1 VSATFTPRDQD
12 VRDSIRVDI
21 DVNLCVEAGAGTGKT
36 TVLVDRIVEVLR
48 RGQTKVQ
55 NVAVIT
61 FTEKA
66 AAELA
71 ARVRDGLDRALQDAA
86 TPAAERAAID
96 EAIRGLNLAHIET
109 IHAFAAGLLRERP
122 IEADLDPGFDVLVDL
137 PAQLEFEEAYDEWL
151 TAALA
156 AEPPPDAVID
166 ALNLGLEFGLVR
178 EAAHTLH
185 EQRDLLPLPAYQ
197 EEPVD
202 LPRLLADIDAQLTPV
217 RDLRPLDGVKDRA
230 HEALVAACELRD
242 QLELLRTR
250 PDVLRRAVATAD
262 IPSPQK
268 GNQNNWHSKQ
278 YCKDV
283 KAAVTEVVGLL
294 HGARDAMR
302 AAATARLLAW
312 LQDFV
317 SWYEL
322 RRRAAG
328 KADFQDLLI
337 WARRL
342 VRERADVRS
351 YFQAKYQRIFI
362 DEFQDTDPLQVE
374 LVVYLCED
382 GARAVDWRDV
392 VLRPGSLFVVGDPKQ
407 SIYRFRRAD
416 IAMYDAVKQ
425 RVFSGEVRAITQNF
439 RSHPKIVDWVN
450 NVFRDLITEAPGR
463 QPRYIDLEPRPDLP
477 DAVAR
482 PVVVLRGE
490 ESGSNASATRTAEAN
505 ALASLIRGSI
515 DSGEWRVR
523 DGDGGA
529 RPARYRDVA
538 VLIPSRTDLQIYEEA
553 CTRAGVPYRHEG
565 GRTFFQRQEVR
576 ELVAILRAIDDPSDA
591 VAAIAALRSSAFG
604 CSDEDLLLHKAA
616 GGGFDHQRVR
626 DGDTGPAAAA
636 LRKLA
641 ELSSCRHERQHAN
654 PLLVGSLPELV
665 RAVLDEMRLVE
676 FAMLQPQGDQVAA
689 NLLKMIDQARAFA
702 AASGGGLRGF
712 VRWLKENIARTTD
725 ETDAAISE
733 ETDDVVRIVTIHM
746 SKGLEFP
753 IVLFANMNTA
763 RRNWTKV
770 IADRTGTGGLH
781 VQLGKKENA
790 FLTPGFE
797 AADAAERLHADAEDM
812 RLLYVAATRAK
823 DLLVVPFITK
833 GPAGK
838 EALNDRL
845 RNAAVGYDVP
855 TMSAA
860 DISPLDAEVPVWRRA
875 PLEAPEQDTDR
886 VIEEARA
893 WKAWHDDVLIDGA
906 AAALR
911 VVTAT
916 SLKDDATWERPGA
929 SDVVRRAR
937 AADFGTAVHSVL
949 ERVDLAQ
956 PDDVP
961 RHAEIAAAEHGM
973 ADRVDEMATVAR
985 TALASAVI
993 ARALR
998 SPRRLREV
1006 AFAAPLPLSDVGE
1019 GGVAEGRIDLLFQED
1034 SGIVI
1039 VDFKTDNVTAA
1050 DVDART
1056 EEYRAQALTYAWAA
1070 HEATGLPVR
1079 EVVFLYA
1086 RPGIE
1091 RSVGVDAEFMA
1102 EAGAMMRAAAPA

>member
-1 VSATFTPRDQD
+1 VTATFIPGDQP
-12 VRDSIRVDI
+12 VRDSIRLDI

-48 RGQTKVQ
+48 RGRTKVQ
-55 NVAVIT
+55 NLAVIT

-71 ARVRDGLDRALQDAA
+71 ARVRDGLDRAAQDPAA
-86 TPAAERAAID
+86 TADERAAIE

-122 IEADLDPGFDVLVDL
+122 VEADLDPGFEVLVDL

-156 AEPPPDAVID
+156 AEPPPAALID
-166 ALNLGLEFGLVR
+166 ALNLGLDFSLVR

-197 EEPVD
+197 AEPVD
-202 LPRLLADIDAQLTPV
+202 LIRLLADIDAVLTPV
-217 RDLRPLDGVKDRA
+217 RGLKPLDGVDDKA
-230 HEALVAACELRD
+230 HDAMVATCDLRD
-242 QLELLRTR
+242 QFELLRSR
-250 PDVLRRAVATAD
+250 PEVLRRAAATAEL
-262 IPSPQK
+262 PSPRN
-268 GNQNNWHSKQ
+268 GNQKHWPHKQ
-278 YCKDV
+278 HCIDV
-283 KAAVTEVVGLL
+283 KAAVNDATGLL
-294 HGARDAMR
+294 HGCRDAMR

-317 SWYEL
+317 AWYEA

-342 VRERADVRS
+342 VRDRPDVRA
-351 YFQAKYQRIFI
+351 YFQAKYQRIFV

-374 LVVYLCED
+374 LIIYLCED
-382 GARAVDWRDV
+382 GATAADWRDAA
-392 VLRPGSLFVVGDPKQ
+392 LRPASLFVVGDPKQ

-416 IAMYDAVKQ
+416 IAMYDAVKE
-425 RVFSGEVRAITQNF
+425 RVFGGEVRAITQNF
-439 RSHPKIVDWVN
+439 RSHPKIIDWVN
-450 NVFRDLITEAPGR
+450 HVFRDLIVEAPAR
-463 QPRYIDLEPRPDLP
+463 QSRYIDLEARPDLP
-477 DAVAR
+477 DAVAQ
-482 PVVVLRGE
+482 PVLRLHGQ
-490 ESGSNASATRTAEAN
+490 ESGSSAPATRRAEAE
-505 ALASLIRGSI
+505 ALASLIHSSI
-515 DSGEWRVR
+515 DNGEWRVR
-523 DGDGGA
+523 DGDGGV

-538 VLIPSRTDLQIYEEA
+538 VLIPSRTELHVYEEA

-565 GRTFFQRQEVR
+565 GRTFFKRQEVG

-604 CSDEDLLLHKAA
+604 CSDEELLLHKAA
-616 GGGFDHQRVR
+616 GGGFDHRRVR
-626 DGDTGPAAAA
+626 PDAAGPVADA
-636 LRKLA
+636 LRRLA
-641 ELSSCRHERQHAN
+641 ELSGRRNECHAAN

-665 RAVLDEMRLVE
+665 RAVLDELRLVE

-689 NLLKMIDQARAFA
+689 NLLKIIDQARAFA
-702 AASGGGLRGF
+702 GASGGGLRGF
-712 VRWLKENIARTTD
+712 VRWLKENIARTTE

-753 IVLFANMNTA
+753 IVLFANMNGA
-763 RRNWTKV
+763 RYNGTKV
-770 IADRTGTGGLH
+770 IADRTGGGSLH
-781 VQLGKKENA
+781 VQLGKKEDG
-790 FLTPGFE
+790 FLTPGYE
-797 AADAAERLHADAEDM
+797 DADVAERLHADAEDM

-833 GPAGK
+833 GAVGN
-838 EALNDRL
+838 ASLNDRL
-845 RNAAVGYDVP
+845 RNAALGYDVP
-855 TMSAA
+855 AMSAA
-860 DISPLDAEVPVWRRA
+860 DIPPLDAEVPVWRRA
-875 PLEAPEQDTDR
+875 PLEAPERDTDR

-906 AAALR
+906 SAALR

-929 SDVVRRAR
+929 ADVVRRAR

-949 ERVDLAQ
+949 ERVDLAR
-956 PDDVP
+956 PDDVA
-961 RHAEIAAAEHGM
+961 RHADAAAREHGM
-973 ADRVDEMATVAR
+973 ADRADEIARVAR
-985 TALASAVI
+985 RALASDAI

-998 SPRRLREV
+998 SSPVLREV
-1006 AFAAPLPLSDVGE
+1006 AFAVPLPLSESGE

-1034 SGIVI
+1034 GGIVI
-1039 VDFKTDNVTAA
+1039 VDFKTDNVTAS

-1070 HEATGLPVR
+1070 RAATALPVR

-1091 RSVGVDAEFMA
+1091 RSIAVEADFTA
-1102 EAGAMMRAAAPA
+1102 EAESMMRTAAPA